1 MRNIRVYRVL
11 IIGLLGAIMSSPA
24 PSAHAANPLVVAT
37 SKQDQVLVWLES
49 SLKRVYP
56 LSTAGSTNLSLL
68 GARNGKISFQICT
81 RNQQDHPIDVRC
93 TLSGPDDIQPLIR
106 VAGLVPLPH
115 LTPNTAESE
124 LDGNG
129 VLPGM
134 TPDPLFPENH
144 VQIGPFESRSFWI
157 TVTIPST
164 ATPGLHQMHA
174 SLAWEKDGQH
184 ADLIIPLDVSQF
196 TIQPRRDFHVTHW
209 WRGEATWDY
218 YKTGMFDDRWYEL
231 TKGQLVDMLNHG
243 SDVIYVPVFFDRRE
257 IFKHPCQ
264 LLKIT
269 EPAHGKYEFDWS
281 EVKKFTDLCKAVGF
295 KNFEW
300 SHLWIYWG
308 VQNPIRA
315 YKQNGTNYVL
325 LWPPDISGFSET
337 YLNFLRQFLPA
348 FHDFLA
354 KEHLLDFSYF
364 HLSDEPGGD
373 AVDRYRKARQ
383 ILHEIAPWMKV
394 MDALS
399 DIRYG
404 REGITDMPVPMVSA
418 ADNYIKEGIPHW
430 VYYCCWPE
438 GAYLNRFMDTPLP
451 KVRMSGWLFYRL
463 GAKGFLHWGYNYWDK
478 MASEQAGDPFH
489 DGSNGD
495 WPGIPYGDP
504 FEVYPGT
511 NAPIDSIRW
520 EVFAESLQ
528 DYAILQTA
536 GIKPE
541 DPLLSSIKSYSDFP
555 KSEQWIDRALKTILT
570 SGPET
575 TSTK

>member
-1 MRNIRVYRVL
+1 MKNIDGFRML
-11 IIGLLGAIMSSPA
+11 MIGGLAAIVGCLTP
-24 PSAHAANPLVVAT
+24 PAHAANPLIVGTAD
-37 SKQDQVLVWLES
+37 KGQVFIWLES

-56 LSTAGSTNLSLL
+56 VSPAGSTNLDLL
-68 GARNGKISFQICT
+68 AARNGKVAFQICI
-81 RNQQDHPIDVRC
+81 RNEEEHPIDVQC
-93 TLSGPDDIQPLIR
+93 TLSGPNDIKPLVR

-115 LTPNTAESE
+115 FTPNTPASE
-124 LDGNG
+124 LDGQG
-129 VLPGM
+129 ALPGL
-134 TPDPLFPENH
+134 TPDPLFPEDH
-144 VQIGPFESRSFWI
+144 IEIGPFESRSFWI
-157 TVTIPST
+157 TVSIPPA
-164 ATPGLHQMHA
+164 ATPGQHA
-174 SLAWEKDGQH
+174 IHATLAWKDNQH
-184 ADLIIPLDVSQF
+184 AGLVIPLEVSHF
-196 TIQPRRDFHVTHW
+196 TIQPRRNFHVTHW

-231 TKGQLVDMLNHG
+231 TKAQLVDMLDHG
-243 SDVIYVPVFFDRRE
+243 SDVVYVPVFFDRRE

-264 LLKIT
+264 LLKVT
-269 EPAHGKYEFDWS
+269 EPAPGKYEFDWS

-295 KNFEW
+295 RHFEW
-300 SHLWIYWG
+300 SHFWIYWG
-308 VQNPIRA
+308 VQNPVRV
-315 YKQNGTNYVL
+315 YKQDGTNYVT

-354 KEHLLDFSYF
+354 KEQMLDCSYF
-364 HLSDEPGGD
+364 HLSDEPGED
-373 AVDRYRKARQ
+373 AVARYRKARQ
-383 ILHEIAPWMKV
+383 ILRDLAPWMKV

-404 REGITDMPVPMVSA
+404 REGITDIPVPMVSA

-463 GAKGFLHWGYNYWDK
+463 GAEGFLHWGYNYWDK
-478 MASEQAGDPFH
+478 MASEEPGDPFH
-489 DGSNGD
+489 DASNGG

-511 NAPIDSIRW
+511 NGPIDSIRW

-536 GIKPE
+536 GIKPG

-555 KSEQWIDRALKTILT
+555 KSEEWIDQALKKILT
-570 SGPET
+570 SDNESA
-575 TSTK
+575 STN